1 MLLGGV
7 HHRDELFVLDVL
19 LIDGGGVELAPVQ
32 DALMEVAPAQLAG
45 GV

>member
-1 MLLGGV
+1 VLLGGV
-7 HHRDELFVLDVL
+7 HYCDEFFVLDVL
-19 LIDGGGVELAPVQ
+19 FINGGGVELAPVQ